1 MLNFLSDPVLGC
13 IAFLLMVINSI
24 FWGLVIVLVAL
35 IKLALPFAGIRKL
48 VDPLLIGFAE
58 NWIDGNKVWMRLTQK
73 TEWQVT
79 GIENLNRRGWYL
91 VNANH
96 QSWVDIFVLQKLFNR
111 KIPLLKFFLK
121 AELIKVPVM
130 GFAWWALDFPFMK
143 RYSKTYLRKHPE
155 KKGKDIETTRRVCEK
170 FSHTPTSVMSFLEG
184 TRFSGEKQK
193 SQRSPYTYLLKPKS
207 GGIAFAMSVLGEKFH
222 SFLNITIVYPDGVP
236 TFWDFLSGRLH
247 RVVVNVEEIEIPEQI
262 LAGNY
267 EKDKRFRSVF
277 HQWIGSI
284 WEEKDQL
291 IGRLLS
297 ESIAESTGS
306 KPHHSAM

>member
-1 MLNFLSDPVLGC
+1 MLNFLFGPLLGG
-13 IAFLLMVINSI
+13 IACLLMVTNVV
-24 FWGLVIVLVAL
+24 FWGLLIMLLAL
-35 IKLALPFAGIRKL
+35 IKLALPFAGVRKL

-58 NWIDGNKVWMRLTQK
+58 NWIDGNKAWMYLTQK
-73 TEWQVT
+73 TQWRVE
-79 GIENLNRRGWYL
+79 GIDNLNRRGWYL
-91 VNANH
+91 VSSNH

-143 RYSKTYLRKHPE
+143 RYSKSYLRKHPE

-170 FSHTPTSVMSFLEG
+170 FSLTPTSVMSFLEG
-184 TRFSGEKQK
+184 TRFSGEKRQN
-193 SQRSPYTYLLKPKS
+193 QRSPYTYLLKPKS

-222 SFLNITIVYPDGVP
+222 SFLNITIVYPGGVP
-236 TFWDFLSGRLH
+236 TFWDFLCGRLD
-247 RVVVNVEEIEIPEQI
+247 RVVVNVEEIEIPKQI
-262 LAGNY
+262 LAGDY
-267 EKDKRFRSVF
+267 ETDKRFRSEF

-291 IGRLLS
+291 IARLLS
-297 ESIAESTGS
+297 ESAAESTG
-306 KPHHSAM
+306 

>member
-1 MLNFLSDPVLGC
+1 MLNFLFGPVLGC
-13 IAFLLMVINSI
+13 IASLLMVINII
-24 FWGLVIVLVAL
+24 FWGLIIVLVAL
-35 IKLALPFAGIRKL
+35 IKLALPFAWVRKL
-48 VDPLLIGFAE
+48 VDPLLISFAE
-58 NWIDGNKVWMRLTQK
+58 IWIDGNKAWMLLTQK
-73 TEWQVT
+73 TEWQVS
-79 GIENLNRRGWYL
+79 GMENLNRRGWYL

-111 KIPLLKFFLK
+111 KIPFLKFFLK

-170 FSHTPTSVMSFLEG
+170 FSLTPTSVMNFLEG
-184 TRFSGEKQK
+184 TRFTQEKRDN
-193 SQRSPYTYLLKPKS
+193 QRSPYAHLLKPKS

-222 SFLNITIVYPDGVP
+222 SFLNITIVYPNGVP
-236 TFWDFLSGRLH
+236 TFWDFLCGRLDK
-247 RVVVNVEEIEIPEQI
+247 VVINVEELEIPLEI
-262 LAGNY
+262 IAGDY
-267 EKDKRFRSVF
+267 ETDKRFRSEF

-291 IGRLLS
+291 IGRLLP
-297 ESIAESTGS
+297 ESVA
-306 KPHHSAM
+306 

>member
-1 MLNFLSDPVLGC
+1 MLNFLFGPLLGG
-13 IAFLLMVINSI
+13 IACLLMVTNVI
-24 FWGLVIVLVAL
+24 FWGLLIMLLAL
-35 IKLALPFAGIRKL
+35 IKLALPFAGVRKL

-58 NWIDGNKVWMRLTQK
+58 NWIDGNKAWMYLTQK
-73 TEWQVT
+73 TQWRVD
-79 GIENLNRRGWYL
+79 GIDNLNRWGWYL
-91 VNANH
+91 VSSNH

-143 RYSKTYLRKHPE
+143 RYSKSYLRKHPE

-170 FSHTPTSVMSFLEG
+170 FSLTPTSVMSFLEG
-184 TRFSGEKQK
+184 TRFSGEKRQN
-193 SQRSPYTYLLKPKS
+193 QRSPYTYLLKPKS

-222 SFLNITIVYPDGVP
+222 SFLNITIVYPGGVP
-236 TFWDFLSGRLH
+236 TFWDFLCGRLD
-247 RVVVNVEEIEIPEQI
+247 RVVVNVEEIEIPKQI
-262 LAGNY
+262 LAGDY
-267 EKDKRFRSVF
+267 ETDKRFRSEF

-291 IGRLLS
+291 IARLLS
-297 ESIAESTGS
+297 ESAAESTG
-306 KPHHSAM
+306 